1 MRRDRL
7 VTFLGDAGGAAN
19 ALNEP
24 AQDFQPIGDAY
35 AAREDLDMAEARA
48 AGETMAIAMARFTV
62 RENDM
67 TRGLT
72 ADNRLRVEALDWK
85 ITRIVPSAKSRRGY
99 LDITA
104 VRRAD
109 G

>member
-7 VTFLGDAGGAAN
+7 VSFLGDAGGPAN
-19 ALNEP
+19 ALNELP
-24 AQDFQPIGDAY
+24 ENFQSIGDAY
-35 AAREDLDMAEARA
+35 AAREDLDMTEARA
-48 AGETMAIAMARFTV
+48 AGETMAIAIARFTV
-62 RENDM
+62 RENDL

-72 ADNRLRVEALDWK
+72 TDNQLRVEALDWE
-85 ITRIVPSAKSRRGY
+85 IIGIQASAKSRRGY
-99 LDITA
+99 LEITA